1 MINLFTCMHYIKCQ
15 VTLSCLVLLN
25 VVYCTNTKCINIFTP
40 TIFSLVDNL
49 MKLK

>member
-1 MINLFTCMHYIKCQ
+1 MINLFTGMHDIKCK

-40 TIFSLVDNL
+40 QFSHL
-49 MKLK
+49 